1 VKQWPAFVLTLISF
15 LFLTSCQ
22 KEENYDYFMQHPD
35 VLYKAVEICQQQNHP
50 FCADVNLASNDFSA
64 LVNERA
70 EDPELFG
77 QKIMQEQAR
86 AVNLLQIYQQTQQ
99 IGDVGKVKS
108 AARAY
113 RSQKTKIKILYAV
126 ILATSRGAL
135 RKD

>member
-1 VKQWPAFVLTLISF
+1 VKQWPALVLTLVSF
-15 LFLTSCQ
+15 LFLSSCQ
-22 KEENYDYFMQHPD
+22 KEKNYDFLMQHPD

-50 FCADVNLASNDFSA
+50 FCAEVSLASNDFSA

-99 IGDVGKVKS
+99 IGDVGKVES

-113 RSQKTKIKILYAV
+113 RAQKNKIKILYAV